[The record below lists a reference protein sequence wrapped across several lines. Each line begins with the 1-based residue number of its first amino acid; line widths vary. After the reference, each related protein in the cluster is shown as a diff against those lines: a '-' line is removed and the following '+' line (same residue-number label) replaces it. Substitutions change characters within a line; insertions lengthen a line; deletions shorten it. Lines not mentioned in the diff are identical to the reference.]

1 MRKKFLSLLLCA
13 SLLAGMTAA
22 LTSCSN
28 TQDDASGTTDSSA
41 LESETPSAEAE
52 VVIEPFEEMTAAE
65 LVAKIRI
72 GWNLGNT
79 LDSATDSGLLVKI
92 AETHWGNP
100 MTTQE
105 MIDEVAAA
113 GFNAV
118 RIPVTWY
125 RFTGAAPDYT
135 INTVWL
141 ERVKEVVD
149 YCIANDMY
157 VIINMHHEEWIDLS
171 YDALDSNTE
180 QLSAM
185 WAQIASYFKGYDEH
199 LIFEGMNEPRCIGT
213 SIEWTGG
220 DDESRDCVNQLN
232 AAFVETVRATG
243 GNNDKRLLM
252 IPSYAASSSEVALAA
267 VTLPD
272 DDMLAVS
279 VHAYIPYSFAL
290 ASPGTSD
297 WDIET
302 GTGEIDSLLS
312 NLDKYFLSKGVP
324 VILGEMGSQNKDNL
338 EARCACAE
346 YYISQAAEY
355 NIPCFWWDNN
365 AFDGDGENFGLLNRT
380 TLEWEY
386 PELVE
391 SLMNASAV
399 RLTE

>member
-1 MRKKFLSLLLCA
+1 MRKKILSLLLCA
-13 SLLAGMTAA
+13 SLLTGMTAA

-28 TQDDASGTTDSSA
+28 TQNEPSGSTDSA
-41 LESETPSAEAE
+41 APETEAPTEEE
-52 VVIEPFEEMTAAE
+52 VVIEPFEEMTASE
-65 LVAKIRI
+65 LVANIRI

-79 LDSATDSGLLVKI
+79 LDSAVDAGLLIKL

-125 RFTGAAPDYT
+125 RFAGAAPDYT
-135 INTVWL
+135 INTIWL

-157 VIINMHHEEWIDLS
+157 VIINMHHEEWIDLTYEEMS
-171 YDALDSNTE
+171 ADME
-180 QLSAM
+180 QFTAM
-185 WAQIASYFKGYDEH
+185 WEQIATYFRGYDEH
-199 LIFEGMNEPRCIGT
+199 LIFEGMNEPRRIGT

-220 DDESRDCVNQLN
+220 DDQSRACVNQLN

-252 IPSYAASSSEVALAA
+252 IPSYAASSAEVALAA
-267 VTLPD
+267 VEIPD
-272 DDMLAVS
+272 DDMIAVS

-302 GTGEIDSLLS
+302 DTGEIDSLLA

-346 YYISQAAEY
+346 YYISKAAEY
-355 NIPCFWWDNN
+355 NVPCFWWDNN
-365 AFDGDGENFGLLNRT
+365 AFSGDGENFGLLNRR
-380 TLEWEY
+380 TLEWEF
-386 PELVE
+386 PELVD
-391 SLMNASAV
+391 SLMNASEIRV
-399 RLTE
+399 QE